1 MDSVGMHSASALEEG
16 LTVKLLINLKH
27 AHNYRGAE
35 KGLLFA
41 CSNLVGTND
50 WSSQKDFDGDF
61 TVLSRK
67 SRDRTTLRFSLML
80 SRLIL

>member
-16 LTVKLLINLKH
+16 LTVKLLLKLKH
-27 AHNYRGAE
+27 AHNYQAE